1 MYIKTIEM
9 DVDDFI
15 KIKGNPSQ
23 RDTEHHAI
31 KAKKKHLS
39 KFHPSHVRVAIA
51 ILGSIKYKLDGHTRA
66 LLWDA
71 GELKAPEIVYVD
83 VFKVETK
90 DELSSLYLTFD
101 NKDATETV
109 ADQISGAI
117 RFMGID
123 NMNKH
128 FSRNAGIRTAALLV
142 NTAMK
147 RVKPNATMINL
158 LSPYKIQ
165 IQVIADRVWSPSP
178 NKLRPGVP
186 GCVVAAFYI
195 TTELDKTLSSGF
207 WDGFYSG
214 KGMESRKSG
223 MDGSLAAAKWLI
235 RTRDRD
241 DVFGVQNRAMGCEA
255 ILNGY
260 RLYKKN
266 KNVKNLNELY
276 TRNRNLSYIEQL
288 SLLLKKMG
296 YK

>member
-1 MYIKTIEM
+1 MYVNTIKM

-15 KIKGNPSQ
+15 KIKSNPSQ

-39 KFHPSHVRVAIA
+39 KFHQSHVRVAIA
-51 ILGSIKYKLDGHTRA
+51 ILGNIQYILDGHTRK
-66 LLWDA
+66 LLWNA
-71 GELKAPEIVYVD
+71 GELKAPKVVYVD
-83 VFKVETK
+83 VFKVATK

-109 ADQISGAI
+109 ADQISGAL

-123 NMNKH
+123 NMNKN
-128 FSRNAGIRTAALLV
+128 FSRNAGLRTAALLV
-142 NTAMK
+142 NIAMK
-147 RVKPNATMINL
+147 RVKPNATMIDL
-158 LSPYKIQ
+158 LSPYKAQIQ
-165 IQVIADRVWSPSP
+165 IIANRNWLPSP
-178 NKLRPGVP
+178 KGLRPGTP
-186 GCVVAAFYI
+186 SCAVAAFYI
-195 TTELDKTLSSGF
+195 TTKLDKVLSSGF

-223 MDGSLAAAKWLI
+223 MDGSLAASKWLI
-235 RTRDRD
+235 RARNREE
-241 DVFGVQNRAMGCEA
+241 VFGEQNRSMGCEA

-260 RLYKKN
+260 QLYKKN
-266 KNVKNLNELY
+266 INVKSINELY
-276 TRNRNLSYIEQL
+276 KRNRNLSYIEQL